1 MRISFIYPQ
10 FLWLLLLLP
19 VTIILALLGPRR
31 PNLRRFWIGLS
42 LRSILLTALVA
53 AIAGI
58 QLQLPTDSLTT
69 VFVLDVSDS
78 VTIEEQSRA
87 EDLIRAAVREM
98 PSGDRA
104 AVVMFGE
111 DALVE
116 RLATEDNALNNLS
129 SVPISTRTD
138 IASALQ
144 LALAL
149 FPNEGGKRIVL
160 LSDGQENLGVAL
172 EQADLISLHHIEL
185 LYMPLS
191 NLESNTEV
199 LIESLDAPADAR
211 LGEQIQLE
219 VNVTSNAN
227 VDATLEIFS
236 DGQRIFSENVSLQPG
251 TRTFQIPVEAEETGF
266 QRFQAQITP
275 APTDD
280 SRLQNNEASAFVVV
294 YGPPRILIV
303 EGQEGEADNLVAAV
317 SSVEMDIL
325 VTSPTGM
332 PATLQELA
340 GYDAVVLANVAAW
353 DLPSGSMESL
363 QIFVRDLGKGLIM
376 TGGEE
381 SFGAGGYLRSP
392 LEDVMPVDF
401 DVQSK
406 ELMANLALILT
417 IDKSGSMGRCHCDD
431 PDLNQEYTRQE
442 VGQPK
447 VDIAKEAVMR
457 AASALGAED
466 IFGVVA
472 FDGAASWPLEAGTL
486 PTYTAI
492 ELAIGGINANGDTN
506 VSSGVVAAYESL
518 VDVDAARKH
527 IILLTDGWSHTGDL
541 TDLVTEMNENGI
553 TLSIIAAGGGSAEY
567 LEELAETG
575 GGRYYPAEDI
585 LSVPDL
591 FLKETVTS
599 VGEYIIEEPF
609 YPLPS
614 IPGPVLEGIDTLTL
628 PGLYGYNGTTPK
640 LTARLDLLT
649 PKGDPLLAT
658 WQYGLGRSAA
668 WTSDLK
674 GRWATDWVAWD
685 NFARF
690 SSQLISW
697 VLPAPQAEGISAQA
711 SLGNNFGK
719 VELTAFDTNGQP
731 MNFLNAQA
739 VVVFPDLESQDV
751 DLEQS
756 GPGEY
761 TAEFEATQPG
771 TYLIRVGAND
781 ANQQSLGQQTL
792 GLVVP
797 YSPEYKASGVD
808 LARLIEL
815 AQATGGG
822 ELETPAN
829 AWLHNLPTAS
839 FAKEIWRPILIAVA
853 LLFPLDVAI
862 RRLVFGKKEIQQA
875 QGWLGERFRRTKP
888 EASTED
894 GPKVLGSLFEARDRA
909 RSRRVDEEDEK
920 QTPVIKT
927 EIHVKPAKQTK
938 KQDTPQDGQ
947 DTFSRLQA
955 AKRRAR
961 KQDEENE

>member
-1 MRISFIYPQ
+1 MTISFIYPQ
-10 FLWLLLLLP
+10 FLWLLILLP
-19 VTIILALLGPRR
+19 ITVFLALLGPRR
-31 PNLRRFWIGLS
+31 PNISRFWFGLV
-42 LRSILLTALVA
+42 LRSVLLTATILAV
-53 AIAGI
+53 AGI
-58 QLQLPTDSLTT
+58 QLQLPTDLLTT

-78 VTIEEQSRA
+78 IPEEEQSRA
-87 EDLIRAAVREM
+87 ENLIRAAVQEM
-98 PSGDRA
+98 PADDRA
-104 AVVMFGE
+104 AVVLFGE

-116 RLATEDNALNNLS
+116 RLASEDNALNDLT

-160 LSDGQENLGVAL
+160 LSDGQENLGAAL
-172 EQADLISLHHIEL
+172 DQAELISLHGIEL

-191 NLESNTEV
+191 NPDSEVEV
-199 LIESLDAPADAR
+199 LINSLDAPSDVR
-211 LGEQIQLE
+211 QGEQIQLE
-219 VNVTSNAN
+219 VNVRSNAATEAQLQVFGDGQIIFSEDVTIPAGN
-227 VDATLEIFS
+227 KTFTIPVDAT
-236 DGQRIFSENVSLQPG
+236 
-251 TRTFQIPVEAEETGF
+251 ETGF
-266 QRFQAQITP
+266 QRFRAQIVP
-275 APTDD
+275 LADA
-280 SRLQNNEASAFVVV
+280 RLQNNEASAFVVV
-294 YGPPRILIV
+294 YGPPRILII
-303 EGQEGEADNLVAAV
+303 EGQAGEADNLVAAL
-317 SSVEMDIL
+317 SSTEIDAQI
-325 VTSPTGM
+325 SAPNGM

-340 GYDAVVLANVAAW
+340 AYDAVVLANVAAW
-353 DLPSGSMESL
+353 DLPSGVMDAL

-376 TGGEE
+376 IGGDE

-392 LEDVMPVDF
+392 LEEVMPVNF
-401 DVQSK
+401 DVRSK
-406 ELMANLALILT
+406 ELTANLALVLT
-417 IDKSGSMGRCHCDD
+417 IDKSGSMGRCHCDN
-431 PDLNQEYTRQE
+431 PDLDQSYTRQE

-457 AASALGAED
+457 AASALGQED
-466 IFGVVA
+466 FLGVVA
-472 FDGAASWPLEAGTL
+472 FDEAATWSLTTGTL

-492 ELAIGGINANGDTN
+492 EMAIGGIAANGGTN

-518 VDVDAARKH
+518 NEVDAARKH
-527 IILLTDGWSHTGDL
+527 IILLTDGWSHSGDIS
-541 TDLVTEMNENGI
+541 DMVEEMHENGI
-553 TLSIIAAGGGSAEY
+553 TLTVIAAGGGSAEY
-567 LEELAETG
+567 LEQLAEIG

-614 IPGPVLEGIDTLTL
+614 IPGPVFRGIDTLTL
-628 PGLYGYNGTTPK
+628 PGLYGYNGTTAK
-640 LTARLDLLT
+640 MTARLDLLT

-674 GRWATDWVAWD
+674 GQWASEWVSWE
-685 NFARF
+685 NFNRF
-690 SSQLISW
+690 TSQLAGW
-697 VLPAPQAEGISAQA
+697 VLPAPQQEGLSAQA
-711 SLGNNFGK
+711 SLENNSASIT
-719 VELTAFDTNGQP
+719 LTAEDENRQP

-739 VVVFPDLESQDV
+739 VVISPDLESQEI

-781 ANQQSLGQQTL
+781 ENQQSLGQQTL

-822 ELETPAN
+822 ELDAPAN
-829 AWLHNLPTAS
+829 AWLHNLPSAS

-862 RRLVFGKKEIQQA
+862 RRLVFGKKEIQEA
-875 QGWLGERFRRTKP
+875 RGWLGERLRPAKVP
-888 EASTED
+888 ASED
-894 GPKVLGSLFEARDRA
+894 APKVLGSLFEARDRA
-909 RSRRVDEEDEK
+909 RSRRVDDEEKESK
-920 QTPVIKT
+920 PIIQTEDK
-927 EIHVKPAKQTK
+927 EKPAKPSDK
-938 KQDTPQDGQ
+938 KEPEQESQ
-947 DTFSRLQA
+947 DTFSRLQE

-961 KQDEENE
+961 KRDGENES